1 MDSEK
6 IMKKYNEKLKEKI
19 EAYDRI
25 YWNEWGGDFFYEKHL
40 EVRENLQKTAMECIN
55 SVLSPELKIFLK
67 NLCSNKLGYPDEV
80 IFYKA
85 FGENPEIGKSVSRE
99 ELEQKGIDIKNFE
112 NMLDYWFWEG
122 NVVTKYNSEGT
133 DYYCLDS
140 LCERANITSEEEK
153 ERLNSS
159 VELKLA
165 IINMQEDDDK
175 KDRYI
180 ELVDDLLLGI
190 TPQRLKNIK
199 RKKAAKKLLEF
210 AEKHQLTFP
219 KECSD
224 FLKSIL

>member
-19 EAYDRI
+19 EAYDGI
-25 YWNEWGGDFFYEKHL
+25 WNEWGGDFFYEKHL

-67 NLCSNKLGYPDEV
+67 NLCSNKLGYPDEL

-112 NMLDYWFWEG
+112 NMFDYWFLEG
-122 NVVTKYNSEGT
+122 NGVTKYNSEGT
-133 DYYCLDS
+133 DYYYLDS

-199 RKKAAKKLLEF
+199 RKKGAKELLEF
-210 AEKHQLTFP
+210 AEKHQLTLP